1 MGKTGKFRWLFY
13 YDTQQLKHFSYLRIC
28 MISFSV
34 SYSGQRTLR
43 IRNGIRELSAL
54 LLKVLMQWMAAEE
67 LQCLIIAANLVQHFG
82 YVVRS
87 LEFLGSVPFLCF
99 AILV

>member
-1 MGKTGKFRWLFY
+1 
-13 YDTQQLKHFSYLRIC
+13 
-28 MISFSV
+28 MISFSF
-34 SYSGQRTLR
+34 SYSDQRTLR

-67 LQCLIIAANLVQHFG
+67 LQRLIVAANIVQHCG

-87 LEFLGSVPFLCF
+87 LEFLGGVPEIVNEEKFRASVCLKETYI
-99 AILV
+99 AVDT